1 MSAIL
6 LVPAA
11 VLPSAGAEVRPGLA
25 VLVEG
30 GRIAA
35 VAPPA
40 DLENRGAERAALP
53 GALLMPGLVNAHQ
66 HGRGLSQIQLGY
78 PDDRLELWIN
88 RRRGR
93 GAPDPYPLALLC
105 ALEMLRNG
113 VTTAL
118 HANMS
123 YGSGDYAGE
132 VRAAL
137 RGYDEAGLRVTYCVG
152 AADRGGIA
160 YDREEDFLATLPA
173 DLRAWIAAPRPPA
186 YAQGA
191 AGTVALMAELRA
203 AFAGHPRVRFAYG
216 PAGPQWVSDGL
227 FKALAEDAERLGL
240 PVHLHALESPAQAAA
255 CRRLYPEG
263 VLARLD
269 ALGVLGPRT
278 SLAHGV
284 YLTDADMA
292 LAAARGVSVVTNP
305 GSNLRLANG
314 APPLARLRA
323 HGVRLAVG
331 TDNSASHD
339 GEDLLGELRLAGLL
353 ARDPRWGGPAGPGA
367 VDLLSMATVNG
378 AVVAGWND
386 VGRLEPGWRADLVA
400 LSLERVRGA
409 WLDPDMPLRDAVAAR
424 AVGRDVVLTMVEG
437 RILYRDGAFPHLD
450 PAIVRKAAA
459 EVALRAR
466 DPLDAR
472 DRERAARIGAALDQF
487 WRDRLKPGAD
497 GLI

>member
-1 MSAIL
+1 MSAVL

-11 VLPSAGAEVRPGLA
+11 VLPSAGAEVLPGLA
-25 VLVEG
+25 VLVED
-30 GRIAA
+30 GRIAD

-40 DLENRGAERAALP
+40 LLESRATERIELPDALIV
-53 GALLMPGLVNAHQ
+53 PGLVNAHQ

-78 PDDRLELWIN
+78 PDDRLELWIG

-160 YDREEDFLATLPA
+160 YDREEEFLATLPD
-173 DLRAWIAAPRPPA
+173 DLRTWVTAPRPPA
-186 YAQGA
+186 YAEGA
-191 AGTVALMAELRA
+191 AGTKALMAALRA
-203 AFAGHPRVRFAYG
+203 EFAGHPRVRFAYG
-216 PAGPQWVSDGL
+216 PAGPQWVSDEL
-227 FKALAEDAERLGL
+227 FAALAADAERLAL
-240 PVHLHALESPAQAAA
+240 PIHLHALESPIQAAA

-284 YLTDADMA
+284 YLTDADMER
-292 LAAARGVSVVTNP
+292 AAARGVSVVTNP

-331 TDNSASHD
+331 TDNSASQD

-353 ARDPRWGGPAGPGA
+353 ARDPRWGGPAGPDA
-367 VDLLSMATVNG
+367 ADLLSMATVNG
-378 AVVAGWND
+378 AAVAGWD
-386 VGRLEPGWRADLVA
+386 DIARLEPGWRADLVA
-400 LSLERVRGA
+400 LSLERIRGA
-409 WLDPDMPLRDAVAAR
+409 WLDPDMPLRDAVTAR
-424 AVGRDVVLTMVEG
+424 ALGRDVVLTMVEG
-437 RILYRDGAFPHLD
+437 RILYRDGTFPHLD
-450 PAIVRKAAA
+450 PEAVRTAAA
-459 EVALRAR
+459 AAALLAR

-472 DRERAARIGAALDQF
+472 DRERAVRTGAALDRF
-487 WRDRLKPGAD
+487 WSDRQAP
-497 GLI
+497 

>member
-1 MSAIL
+1 MSALL

-11 VLPSAGAEVRPGLA
+11 VLASAEAEALPGPA

-35 VAPPA
+35 VAPPSQ
-40 DLENRGAERAALP
+40 LEGRGAERIDLP
-53 GALLMPGLVNAHQ
+53 DALLMPGLVNAHQ
-66 HGRGLSQIQLGY
+66 HGRGLSQVQLGY

-160 YDREEDFLATLPA
+160 YDLEEAFLATLPD
-173 DLRAWIAAPRPPA
+173 DLRAWITAPRPPA
-186 YAQGA
+186 YAEGA
-191 AGTVALMAELRA
+191 AGTKALMADLRA
-203 AFAGHPRVRFAYG
+203 DFAGHPRVRFAYG

-227 FKALAEDAERLGL
+227 FKALAEDADRLGL
-240 PVHLHALESPAQAAA
+240 PVHLHALESPVQAAA

-284 YLTDADMA
+284 HLTDADME

-323 HGVRLAVG
+323 YGVRLAVG
-331 TDNSASHD
+331 TDNSASQD
-339 GEDLLGELRLAGLL
+339 GEDMLGELRLAGLL
-353 ARDPRWGGPAGPGA
+353 ARDPQWGGPAGPGPA
-367 VDLLSMATVNG
+367 DLLSMATVNG
-378 AVVAGWND
+378 AAVAGWDD

-400 LSLERVRGA
+400 LSLERVRGG
-409 WLDPDMPLRDAVAAR
+409 WLDPDMPLRDAVVAR
-424 AVGRDVVLTMVEG
+424 ALGRDVVLTMVDG

-450 PAIVRKAAA
+450 PAMVREAAA
-459 EVALRAR
+459 EAARRAR
-466 DPLDAR
+466 DPRDDG
-472 DRERAARIGAALDQF
+472 DRERAVRIGASLDRF
-487 WRDRLKPGAD
+487 WSARLTP
-497 GLI
+497 

>member
-6 LVPAA
+6 LAPAA
-11 VLPSAGAEVRPGLA
+11 VLPDADAAAQPGLA

-35 VAPPA
+35 VGPL
-40 DLENRGAERAALP
+40 DELEGRSAERIDLP
-53 GALLMPGLVNAHQ
+53 DALLMPGLVNAHQ
-66 HGRGLSQIQLGY
+66 HGRGLSQVQLGY

-137 RGYDEAGLRVTYCVG
+137 RGYAEAGLRVTYCVG
-152 AADRGGIA
+152 AVDRGGLA
-160 YDREEDFLATLPA
+160 YDREEDFLATLPD
-173 DLRAWIAAPRPPA
+173 DLRAWVTAPRPPA
-186 YAQGA
+186 YAGGA
-191 AGTVALMAELRA
+191 EGTKSLMAVLRSEFA
-203 AFAGHPRVRFAYG
+203 AHPLIRFAYG

-227 FKALAEDAERLGL
+227 FRALAEDARRLEV
-240 PVHLHALESPAQAAA
+240 PIHLHCLESPVQAGA

-263 VLARLD
+263 TLARLD

-284 YLTDADMA
+284 YLSDADME
-292 LAAARGVSVVTNP
+292 LAARRGVAVVTNP
-305 GSNLRLANG
+305 GSNLRLSNG

-331 TDNSASHD
+331 TDNSASQD
-339 GEDLLGELRLAGLL
+339 GEDLFAELRLTGLL
-353 ARDPRWGGPAGPGA
+353 ARDPAWRGAPGPDAA
-367 VDLLSMATVNG
+367 ELLAMGTVNG
-378 AVVAGWND
+378 AALAGWDD
-386 VGRLEPGWRADLVA
+386 VGRIAPGWRADLAA

-409 WLDPDMPLRDAVAAR
+409 WLDPDMPLRDAVVAR
-424 AVGRDVVLTMVEG
+424 ALGRDVVLTMVEG
-437 RILYRDGAFPHLD
+437 RVLYRDGRFPHLD
-450 PAIVRKAAA
+450 PAAVRDAAA
-459 EVALRAR
+459 EAARRAR
-466 DPLDAR
+466 EPREAG
-472 DRERAARIGAALDQF
+472 DRERAARLGDALERF
-487 WRDRLKPGAD
+487 WGDRLTP
-497 GLI
+497 